1 MRNMTEQTDFNSFL
15 GITEN
20 RSKIMAVIIA
30 MVRDFDLAEDLFQ
43 QTVLEILRGADRFD
57 PAREFLP
64 WACGVA
70 RNVVRRHWRASE
82 RRPTLATQ
90 EVLDALAETA
100 LEEQDE
106 DIWQAE
112 RAALYR
118 CLDKLPERLRR
129 LFLLRYGQNC
139 KAEKL
144 ARLASFTPGSLRTT
158 LARLRLKLRH
168 CIATEIEQ
176 SV

>member
-1 MRNMTEQTDFNSFL
+1 MAEQTNFNSFL
-15 GITEN
+15 EITEN
-20 RSKIMAVIIA
+20 RSKILAVIIA

-43 QTVLEILRGADRFD
+43 QTVLEMLRAGDRFD

-70 RNVVRRHWRASE
+70 RNVVKRHWRSAQ
-82 RRPTLATQ
+82 RQPTLATQ
-90 EVLDALAETA
+90 ELLDSLAEMA

-106 DIWQAE
+106 DLWKAE

-129 LFLLRYGQNC
+129 LFLLRYGQNY
-139 KAEKL
+139 KADTL

-168 CIATEIEQ
+168 CIVSEIEEL
-176 SV
+176 V

>member
-1 MRNMTEQTDFNSFL
+1 MAEQTDFNSFL
-15 GITEN
+15 SITEN
-20 RSKIMAVIIA
+20 RSKIMAVIVA

-57 PAREFLP
+57 PARDFLP

-70 RNVVRRHWRASE
+70 RNVVRRHWRAAE
-82 RRPTLATQ
+82 RRPAPATQ
-90 EVLDALAETA
+90 ELLDSLAELA

-118 CLDKLPERLRR
+118 CLDKLPERMRR
-129 LFLLRYGQNC
+129 LFLLRYGQNH
-139 KAEKL
+139 KADTL
-144 ARLASFTPGSLRTT
+144 ARLAAFTPGSLRTT
-158 LARLRLKLRH
+158 LARLRLKLRQ
-168 CIATEIEQ
+168 CINAEIGQ